1 MFFVFHD
8 QTEMTHRALD
18 EIINPGTLRFSDY
31 MEKERRSPEN
41 KELFVAGEG
50 TIMLR
55 LLEGLASNAA
65 LSARGSVILF
75 DYDVIARIDE
85 SVNIKPYF
93 EKILAR
99 YTIFYYAREES
110 SIARIKG
117 AELPFEAL

>member
-1 MFFVFHD
+1 
-8 QTEMTHRALD
+8 
-18 EIINPGTLRFSDY
+18 
-31 MEKERRSPEN
+31 
-41 KELFVAGEG
+41 
-50 TIMLR
+50 MLK

-99 YTIFYYAREES
+99 HTIFYCTS
-110 SIARIKG
+110 
-117 AELPFEAL
+117 